1 MESNKLFFFVVQL
14 DLASP
19 FHPSQ
24 RTDGPR
30 FSASPGDVQ
39 VSITTA
45 NQRRLRHGEV
55 GRWSGDGVVGLQR
68 GVRCKGSDI
77 THINGR
83 N

>member
-1 MESNKLFFFVVQL
+1 MESNKLFFFVAQL

-55 GRWSGDGVVGLQR
+55 GHEVGMEWL
-68 GVRCKGSDI
+68 GTTWG
-77 THINGR
+77 TL
-83 N
+83 